1 MLTQI
6 MSVLAVVLL
15 IIVLILLLILLSR
28 KPENPVDNSKGISM
42 LSQQIHQ
49 EITTVSG
56 KMDTLTDKNYEQ
68 QIKLLETLNEN
79 SEKQTKAVSQ
89 AIDNMQQSNEKK
101 LEEMRKTVD
110 EKLQETLDK
119 RISTSFQTV
128 SLQLQSVYKSLGE
141 MQKLSLGVTDSVS
154 GLNRILTNVK
164 ARGTWAEV
172 QLKNILD
179 QTIPNMY
186 EENIQ
191 TNKTYNGR
199 VEFAVKIPNKDDG
212 SYTYLPIDSKFP
224 MEDYARLSTYAEN
237 GDFAGIEESRKAL
250 EATVR
255 NEAKMI
261 KKYISLPDTTPFAVM
276 YLATEG
282 LYAEIVSS
290 KTGIAEKIQADGI
303 LIAGPSTITALL
315 NSLAMGFRT
324 LAINEKANE
333 VWKIL
338 GVAKAQ
344 YEKFGELLQTAKKR
358 IELAGKAL
366 DDADFRNEQ
375 IQKKLK
381 GVEALEGDLTE

>member
-15 IIVLILLLILLSR
+15 IIVLILLLILLSK
-28 KPENPVDNSKGISM
+28 KPESPVDNSKGISM
-42 LSQQIHQ
+42 LSQQMHQ
-49 EITTVSG
+49 EISTVSG

-303 LIAGPSTITALL
+303 LIAGPATITALL

>member
-15 IIVLILLLILLSR
+15 IIVLILLLILLSK

>member
-237 GDFAGIEESRKAL
+237 GDFAGIDESRKAL

>member
-15 IIVLILLLILLSR
+15 IIVLILLLILLSK

-164 ARGTWAEV
+164 ARGTWAED

>member
-28 KPENPVDNSKGISM
+28 KPGNPVDNSKGISM

>member
-15 IIVLILLLILLSR
+15 IIVLILLLILLSK

-366 DDADFRNEQ
+366 EDADFRNEQ

>member
-1 MLTQI
+1 
-6 MSVLAVVLL
+6 
-15 IIVLILLLILLSR
+15 
-28 KPENPVDNSKGISM
+28 
-42 LSQQIHQ
+42 
-49 EITTVSG
+49 
-56 KMDTLTDKNYEQ
+56 
-68 QIKLLETLNEN
+68 
-79 SEKQTKAVSQ
+79 
-89 AIDNMQQSNEKK
+89 
-101 LEEMRKTVD
+101 
-110 EKLQETLDK
+110 
-119 RISTSFQTV
+119 
-128 SLQLQSVYKSLGE
+128 
-141 MQKLSLGVTDSVS
+141 
-154 GLNRILTNVK
+154 
-164 ARGTWAEV
+164 
-172 QLKNILD
+172 
-179 QTIPNMY
+179 MY

-237 GDFAGIEESRKAL
+237 GDFAGIEESRKTL

-366 DDADFRNEQ
+366 EDADFRNEQ

>member
-1 MLTQI
+1 MLTKI

>member
-128 SLQLQSVYKSLGE
+128 SLQLQRVYKSLGE

-237 GDFAGIEESRKAL
+237 GDFAGIDESRKAL